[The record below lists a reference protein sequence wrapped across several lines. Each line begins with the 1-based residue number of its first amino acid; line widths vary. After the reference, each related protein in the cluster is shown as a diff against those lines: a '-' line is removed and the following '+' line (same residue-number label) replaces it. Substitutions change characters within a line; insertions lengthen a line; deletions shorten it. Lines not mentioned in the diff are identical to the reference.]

1 MCLRVKEAGAQ
12 DRFTAPR
19 SQPSLMTHVAMGVR
33 KLRVKASKKEFGREF
48 ARRQSHIDQHRIE
61 KLFGG
66 TE

>member
-1 MCLRVKEAGAQ
+1 
-12 DRFTAPR
+12 
-19 SQPSLMTHVAMGVR
+19 MTHVAMGVR